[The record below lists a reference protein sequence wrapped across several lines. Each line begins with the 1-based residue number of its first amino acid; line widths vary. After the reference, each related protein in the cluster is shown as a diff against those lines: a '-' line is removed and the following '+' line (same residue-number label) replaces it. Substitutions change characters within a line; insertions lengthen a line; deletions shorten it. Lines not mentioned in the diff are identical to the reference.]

1 MLDQLKDH
9 AGDAMNQLSINSKN
23 YQILDIDLN
32 WYEVVL
38 KDESKQKGKYCQ
50 LDIHD
55 DEGDEC
61 IEPFTYIRLPVIMEE
76 CLSGDE
82 SSPEM
87 MEISETMKLFD
98 IDEQDCEGWILFKD
112 SWEADCDCFYHL
124 P

>member
-1 MLDQLKDH
+1 
-9 AGDAMNQLSINSKN
+9 MNQLSINSKN

-50 LDIHD
+50 LDIFD

-61 IEPFTYIRLPVIMEE
+61 IEPFTYIRLPVIIEE

-112 SWEADCDCFYHL
+112 SWEADCDCFYQL